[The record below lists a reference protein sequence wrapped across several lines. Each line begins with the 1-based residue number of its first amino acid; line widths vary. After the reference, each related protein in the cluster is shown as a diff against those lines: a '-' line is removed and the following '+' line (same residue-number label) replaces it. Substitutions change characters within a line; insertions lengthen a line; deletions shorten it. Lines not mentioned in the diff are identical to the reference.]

1 MNKKSLA
8 KSLGEL
14 FAYIQDLFDTLS
26 YILIRKVDQNNKQ
39 KNKLLSFFSSIGNSY
54 YKKYS
59 NIKKQSEYDDDK

>member
-26 YILIRKVDQNNKQ
+26 YILIRKVDQNNKE
-39 KNKLLSFFSSIGNSY
+39 KNKLLSFFSSIVNSY

-59 NIKKQSEYDDDK
+59 NIKKQSEYDDDN

>member
-1 MNKKSLA
+1 MNKKSLS

-14 FAYIQDLFDTLS
+14 FAHIQDLFDTLS

-39 KNKLLSFFSSIGNSY
+39 KNRLLSFFSSIGNSY

-59 NIKKQSEYDDDK
+59 HIKKQSEYDDDK